1 MISLNN
7 IDIIVIILF
16 LLTVLFI
23 GLIPAPTKNKDQ
35 YLLSGRNVGLLLF
48 VITNVATWYGGI
60 LGIGELSY
68 NYGLVSWITQ
78 GVPYYIFAIIF
89 AFTIAKKIRETSLTT
104 IPDKIELD
112 YGKTNSLLSSVLIF
126 ILVSP
131 APYLLMM
138 ANILSLIFNLDIL
151 TSLIISGFLSSIYLF
166 KGGYKSDLYTDAFEF
181 VIMFLGFGILFFTA
195 YYKLGDFNYL
205 VNSLPST
212 HLKPFSQV
220 STGYMVVW
228 FLIAL
233 WTFADPGFHQRCY
246 AAKDSKVASRGIVI
260 SVGLWI
266 VFDFLTNVSGLYS
279 KAALP
284 NLSNSVMAFP
294 LLAEQ
299 ILSPGIKGLFYAAL
313 FATILSTL
321 NSFLFLSATT
331 FSNDFIRRIKPN
343 IDVVKY
349 TRIGL
354 LISIILSITLA
365 YFIESVIDLWYTL
378 GSICIPGII
387 IVIFSTYYKSIKID
401 PKIITLEIIMG
412 FISGLVWYIIR
423 PYFITNYIFNLVEPM
438 IVGLFIVGIIHSL
451 GILFLN
457 RKKIPN

>member
-1 MISLNN
+1 MIFLSN

-16 LLTVLFI
+16 LFCVLLIGFI
-23 GLIPAPTKNKDQ
+23 PQTTKNKDQ
-35 YLLSGRNVGLLLF
+35 YLLSGRNVGLVLF

-104 IPDKIELD
+104 IPDKIQLE
-112 YGKTNSLLSSVLIF
+112 YGKTNSLLSSILIF
-126 ILVSP
+126 VLVSP

-138 ANILSLIFNLDIL
+138 ANILSLIFNLNIF
-151 TSLIISGFLSSIYLF
+151 TSLIISGLLSSIYLF

-195 YYKLGDFNYL
+195 FYKLGDFSYL
-205 VNSLPST
+205 AKSLPST
-212 HLKPFSQV
+212 HLQPFSQV
-220 STGYMVVW
+220 STGYIVVW

-246 AAKDSKVASRGIVI
+246 AAKNSKVASRGIII

-266 VFDFLTNVSGLYS
+266 IFDFLTNISGLYS

-284 NLSNSVMAFP
+284 NLSKSVMAFP

-299 ILSPGIKGLFYAAL
+299 ILPSGLKGLFYAAL

-331 FSNDFIRRIKPN
+331 FSNDFVRRIKPN

-354 LISIILSITLA
+354 FVSIIISITLA
-365 YFIESVIDLWYTL
+365 YLIESVIDLWYTL

-387 IVIFSTYYKSIKID
+387 IVILSTYYKAFKID
-401 PKIITLEIIMG
+401 SKIITLEIIIG
-412 FISGLVWYIIR
+412 FLSGLSWYIIR
-423 PYFITNYIFNLVEPM
+423 PYYQDYYVFNLVEPM
-438 IVGLFIVGIIHSL
+438 IAGLLIAGIIHTL
-451 GILFLN
+451 GIFIL
-457 RKKIPN
+457 RKKKIPN